1 MLFEIDPDAK
11 RASSVQK
18 IALADLGYRE
28 RWDLQEWILSNP
40 TILGEDLFIITDE
53 FARFDRTRERLDV
66 LAIDRSGKLVV
77 VELKR
82 SAVGTHAE
90 LQAIRYAAYCSTL
103 SLSDIAEIHSDF
115 QRRKGQQVGAEAATD
130 AILEFVSDPGFSDLD
145 NKPRIILG
153 AEEFPP
159 EITAS
164 VMWLRDCDI
173 DIRCIRLA
181 THRIGNHVVLDASI
195 LIPLPEAEEFIIRR
209 ERKEARVSRG
219 TSEPSNS
226 AEVRALH
233 QHIINGLQGE
243 PGFPSKSPPRK
254 ATSLYYKNV
263 GNNTFL
269 GVIRKSD
276 HLRVELYIDE
286 GDAEYNRALLTALE
300 TNRAE
305 IEQELGR
312 ELVWD
317 ASGNARKCAVFTTY
331 PFAVGESV
339 EDAAA
344 WAADRLKSFRSAFVS
359 RYDSAKAKA
368 EAALEVGSR
377 LEHEA

>member
-1 MLFEIDPDAK
+1 MLFEIDPNAK

-18 IALADLGYRE
+18 IKLAELGYRE
-28 RWDLQEWILSNP
+28 RWDLQEWVLSNP
-40 TILGEDLFIITDE
+40 AILGEGLFIVTDE

-66 LAIDRSGKLVV
+66 LAVDRNGKLVV

-82 SAVGTHAE
+82 TAVGTHAD

-115 QRRKGQQVGAEAATD
+115 LRRKGQEVGADAAKEE
-130 AILEFVSDPGFSDLD
+130 ILQFISDPGFSDLD

-159 EITAS
+159 EVTAS

-173 DIRCIRLA
+173 DIRCIRLS
-181 THRIGNHVVLDASI
+181 THQVGTHVIVDASI

-209 ERKEARVSRG
+209 ERKEARVARES
-219 TSEPSNS
+219 SEPTNS

-233 QHIINGLQGE
+233 QQIIDRLQGE

-254 ATSLYYKNV
+254 ASSLYYKNI
-263 GNNTFL
+263 GSNTYL

-286 GDAEYNRALLTALE
+286 GDCDYNRALLAALE
-300 TNRAE
+300 RDRVA
-305 IEQELGR
+305 IERELGHDT
-312 ELVWD
+312 VWD
-317 ASGNARKCAVFTTY
+317 ASGSARKCAVFTTH
-331 PFAVGESV
+331 PFVAGESV
-339 EDAAA
+339 EDAAK
-344 WAADRLKSFRSAFVS
+344 WAADRLKSFRTAFVS
-359 RYDSAKAKA
+359 RYD
-368 EAALEVGSR
+368 AARETAAAAVAADSVQEDGV
-377 LEHEA
+377 